1 MDRWAREDEMVV
13 WDAGVMYSPSRN
25 AFYFTEFCSNREG
38 YSALFNKLS
47 TFSSVSEYYE
57 RIMNKQYLF
66 DGEVKLF
73 GNSIRVF
80 NEIKDRNFKH
90 LIMRDARIITDAD
103 NPNVWLWD
111 VYKINGKLYTAGYDH
126 NLAVITYSGDNW
138 KENFY
143 VIDSMLSDGKT
154 FVFPGMLYR
163 KAFDLTRDD
172 YPQNFEERI
181 KFVYNFLEKEIPS
194 DWQKGK
200 EAIIDDSPTKLL
212 LDNLLKQLD
221 EI

>member
-1 MDRWAREDEMVV
+1 
-13 WDAGVMYSPSRN
+13 
-25 AFYFTEFCSNREG
+25 
-38 YSALFNKLS
+38 
-47 TFSSVSEYYE
+47 
-57 RIMNKQYLF
+57 
-66 DGEVKLF
+66 
-73 GNSIRVF
+73 
-80 NEIKDRNFKH
+80 
-90 LIMRDARIITDAD
+90 
-103 NPNVWLWD
+103 
-111 VYKINGKLYTAGYDH
+111 
-126 NLAVITYSGDNW
+126 
-138 KENFY
+138 
-143 VIDSMLSDGKT
+143 MLSDGKT